1 MPVNKKVKSKKS
13 VSTIKKSVKKIINKN
28 SNKKSNKK
36 SNLAKNSIKKVVSK
50 NTKKIAT
57 TKYYVSETPLKYAD
71 REIFGAIKR
80 EYKRELS
87 VLELIAS
94 ENIVSRAVMEAQGSI
109 FTNKYAEGYPEK
121 RYYGGCAEADVIEN
135 LAIDRAKKL
144 FKAPFINVQ
153 PHSGSQANMGVYM
166 SILQTGDTCLGL
178 SLDAGGHLTHGKKV
192 NFSGKI
198 YNFEHYGVSRET
210 MQIDYNEVRDLAL
223 KHRPKIIVTGGSAY
237 PRFIDFAKFR
247 EIADEV
253 GAYLLVDMA
262 HIAGLVAAGLHP
274 NPVEYAHFVTGTT
287 HKTLRG
293 PRGGYIIS
301 TNEELA
307 KKIDKTIFP
316 GIQGGPLMHVI
327 AAKAVC
333 FKEALDK
340 KFIDYQKQVL
350 NNAKTM
356 ANEFISKN
364 YNIISGGTDTHLILV
379 DVKSSKGI
387 TGQIAETVLDKA
399 HITIN
404 KNGIP
409 YDSESPMVT
418 SGMRLGTPAI
428 TTRGLKEKDIIELVN
443 YMDEAL
449 TNYDNEKIIN
459 SVAKKVDALCKKYP
473 IYKYISEM

>member
-28 SNKKSNKK
+28 SNKK

-166 SILQTGDTCLGL
+166 SVLQTGDTCLGL

-340 KFIDYQKQVL
+340 KFVDYQKQVL

>member
-28 SNKKSNKK
+28 SNKK

>member
-13 VSTIKKSVKKIINKN
+13 ISTIKKSVKKIINKN
-28 SNKKSNKK
+28 SNKK

-80 EYKRELS
+80 EYKREFS
-87 VLELIAS
+87 GLELIAS

-109 FTNKYAEGYPEK
+109 FTNKYAEGYPAK

-223 KHRPKIIVTGGSAY
+223 KHRPKIIVTGGSSY

-253 GAYLLVDMA
+253 EAYLLVDMA

-307 KKIDKTIFP
+307 KRIDKTIFP

>member
-28 SNKKSNKK
+28 SNKN

-57 TKYYVSETPLKYAD
+57 AKYYVSETPLKYAD

-109 FTNKYAEGYPEK
+109 FTNKYAEGYPAK

-253 GAYLLVDMA
+253 EAYLLVDMA

>member
-1 MPVNKKVKSKKS
+1 MPANKKVKSKKS

-28 SNKKSNKK
+28 SNKK

-71 REIFGAIKR
+71 KEIFGAIKR

-109 FTNKYAEGYPEK
+109 FTNKYAEGYPAK

-223 KHRPKIIVTGGSAY
+223 KHRPKIIVTGGSSY

-247 EIADEV
+247 EIVDEV

>member
-1 MPVNKKVKSKKS
+1 MPVIKTNSKKS
-13 VSTIKKSVKKIINKN
+13 VYAIKKSVKKLINKN
-28 SNKKSNKK
+28 SNKK

-109 FTNKYAEGYPEK
+109 FTNKYAEGYPAK

-253 GAYLLVDMA
+253 EAYLLVDMA

-473 IYKYISEM
+473 IYKYIADM

>member
-1 MPVNKKVKSKKS
+1 MFKKFGGIMPTKKTNSKKS
-13 VSTIKKSVKKIINKN
+13 VSAIKKSTKKLNIVKK
-28 SNKKSNKK
+28 S
-36 SNLAKNSIKKVVSK
+36 AKNSIKKIVSK
-50 NTKKIAT
+50 KVASA
-57 TKYYVSETPLKYAD
+57 KYYVSETPLKYAD

-80 EYKRELS
+80 EYKREAS
-87 VLELIAS
+87 GLELIAS

-109 FTNKYAEGYPEK
+109 FTNKYAEGYPAK
-121 RYYGGCAEADVIEN
+121 RYYGGCVEADVVES
-135 LAIDRAKKL
+135 LAIERAKKL

-166 SILQTGDTCLGL
+166 SVLKPGDTCLGL
-178 SLDAGGHLTHGKKV
+178 SLDAGGHLTHGKNI
-192 NFSGKI
+192 NFSGRI
-198 YNFEHYGVSRET
+198 YNFVHYGVSRET
-210 MQIDYNEVRDLAL
+210 MQIDYDEVRDLAL
-223 KHRPKIIVTGGSAY
+223 KNRPKIIVTGASAY
-237 PRFIDFAKFR
+237 PRIIDFAKFR

-274 NPVEYAHFVTGTT
+274 SPVKYAHFVTGTT

-301 TNEELA
+301 TDEELA
-307 KKIDKTIFP
+307 KKVDKTIFP

-340 KFIDYQKQVL
+340 KFVDYQKRVL
-350 NNAKTM
+350 NNAKIM
-356 ANEFISKN
+356 ANEFIAKN
-364 YNIISGGTDTHLILV
+364 YNIVSGGTDTHLILV

-387 TGQIAETVLDKA
+387 TGKTAEAVLDKA
-399 HITIN
+399 HITTN

-418 SGMRLGTPAI
+418 SGIRLGTPAI

-443 YMDEAL
+443 YMDEVL
-449 TNYDNEKIIN
+449 TNSDNEKIIS

>member
-13 VSTIKKSVKKIINKN
+13 VSSIKKSVKKLINKN
-28 SNKKSNKK
+28 SNKK

-109 FTNKYAEGYPEK
+109 FTNKYAEGYPAK

-340 KFIDYQKQVL
+340 KFVDYQKQVL

>member
-28 SNKKSNKK
+28 SNKK

-71 REIFGAIKR
+71 IEIFGAIKR

-109 FTNKYAEGYPEK
+109 FTNKYAEGYPAK

-253 GAYLLVDMA
+253 EAYLLVDMA

-418 SGMRLGTPAI
+418 SGIRLGTPAI

-459 SVAKKVDALCKKYP
+459 LVAKKVDALCKKYP

>member
-13 VSTIKKSVKKIINKN
+13 VYSIKKSVKKLINKN
-28 SNKKSNKK
+28 NDKK

-109 FTNKYAEGYPEK
+109 FTNKYAEGYPAK

-340 KFIDYQKQVL
+340 KFVDYQKQVL

-449 TNYDNEKIIN
+449 TNYNNEKIIN

>member
-28 SNKKSNKK
+28 SNKK

-109 FTNKYAEGYPEK
+109 FTNKYAEGYPAK

-135 LAIDRAKKL
+135 LAIDRAKEL

-356 ANEFISKN
+356 ANEFIYKN

-459 SVAKKVDALCKKYP
+459 SVAKKVDSLCKKYP

>member
-28 SNKKSNKK
+28 SNKK

-80 EYKRELS
+80 EYKREFS
-87 VLELIAS
+87 GLELIAS

-109 FTNKYAEGYPEK
+109 FTNKYAEGYPAK

-178 SLDAGGHLTHGKKV
+178 SLDAGGHLTHGKKI

-340 KFIDYQKQVL
+340 KFVDYQKQVL

-449 TNYDNEKIIN
+449 TNYENEKIIN

>member
-1 MPVNKKVKSKKS
+1 
-13 VSTIKKSVKKIINKN
+13 
-28 SNKKSNKK
+28 
-36 SNLAKNSIKKVVSK
+36 
-50 NTKKIAT
+50 
-57 TKYYVSETPLKYAD
+57 
-71 REIFGAIKR
+71 
-80 EYKRELS
+80 
-87 VLELIAS
+87 
-94 ENIVSRAVMEAQGSI
+94 
-109 FTNKYAEGYPEK
+109 
-121 RYYGGCAEADVIEN
+121 
-135 LAIDRAKKL
+135 
-144 FKAPFINVQ
+144 
-153 PHSGSQANMGVYM
+153 
-166 SILQTGDTCLGL
+166 
-178 SLDAGGHLTHGKKV
+178 
-192 NFSGKI
+192 
-198 YNFEHYGVSRET
+198 
-210 MQIDYNEVRDLAL
+210 
-223 KHRPKIIVTGGSAY
+223 
-237 PRFIDFAKFR
+237 
-247 EIADEV
+247 
-253 GAYLLVDMA
+253 
-262 HIAGLVAAGLHP
+262 
-274 NPVEYAHFVTGTT
+274 
-287 HKTLRG
+287 
-293 PRGGYIIS
+293 
-301 TNEELA
+301 
-307 KKIDKTIFP
+307 
-316 GIQGGPLMHVI
+316 MHVI

-459 SVAKKVDALCKKYP
+459 LVAKKVDALCKKYP

>member
-28 SNKKSNKK
+28 SNKK

-71 REIFGAIKR
+71 KEIFGAIKR

-109 FTNKYAEGYPEK
+109 FTNKYAEGYPAK

-340 KFIDYQKQVL
+340 KFVDYQKQVL

>member
-28 SNKKSNKK
+28 SNKK

-109 FTNKYAEGYPEK
+109 FTNKYAEGYPAK

-223 KHRPKIIVTGGSAY
+223 KHRPRIIVTGGSAY

-253 GAYLLVDMA
+253 GAYLLADMA

-340 KFIDYQKQVL
+340 KFVDYQKQVL

>member
-28 SNKKSNKK
+28 SNKK

-109 FTNKYAEGYPEK
+109 FTNKYAEGYPAK

-340 KFIDYQKQVL
+340 KFVDYQKQVL

-428 TTRGLKEKDIIELVN
+428 TTRGLKERDIIELVN

>member
-28 SNKKSNKK
+28 SNKK

-198 YNFEHYGVSRET
+198 YNFEHYDVSRET

-223 KHRPKIIVTGGSAY
+223 KHRPKIIVTGGSSY

-253 GAYLLVDMA
+253 EAYLLVDMA

-340 KFIDYQKQVL
+340 KFVDYQKQVL

>member
-1 MPVNKKVKSKKS
+1 MPTKKTNSKKS
-13 VSTIKKSVKKIINKN
+13 VSAIKKSTKKLNIVKKP
-28 SNKKSNKK
+28 
-36 SNLAKNSIKKVVSK
+36 AKNSIKKIVSK
-50 NTKKIAT
+50 KVASV
-57 TKYYVSETPLKYAD
+57 KYYVSETPLKYAD

-80 EYKRELS
+80 EYKREAS
-87 VLELIAS
+87 GLELIAS

-109 FTNKYAEGYPEK
+109 FTNKYAEGYPAK
-121 RYYGGCAEADVIEN
+121 RYYGGCVEADVVES
-135 LAIDRAKKL
+135 LAIERAKKL

-166 SILQTGDTCLGL
+166 SVLQPGDTCLGL
-178 SLDAGGHLTHGKKV
+178 SLDAGGHLTHGKNI
-192 NFSGKI
+192 NFSGRI
-198 YNFEHYGVSRET
+198 YNFVHYGVSRET
-210 MQIDYNEVRDLAL
+210 MQIDYDEVRDLAL
-223 KHRPKIIVTGGSAY
+223 KNRPKIIVTGASAY
-237 PRFIDFAKFR
+237 PRIIDFAKFR

-274 NPVEYAHFVTGTT
+274 SPVKYAHFVTGTT

-307 KKIDKTIFP
+307 KKVDKTIFP

-340 KFIDYQKQVL
+340 KFVDYQKQVL
-350 NNAKTM
+350 NNAKIM
-356 ANEFISKN
+356 ANEFIAKN
-364 YNIISGGTDTHLILV
+364 YNIVSGGTDTHLILV

-387 TGQIAETVLDKA
+387 TGKTAEAVLDKA
-399 HITIN
+399 HITTN

-418 SGMRLGTPAI
+418 SGIRLGTPAI

-443 YMDEAL
+443 YMDEVL
-449 TNYDNEKIIN
+449 TNSDNEKIIS

-473 IYKYISEM
+473 IYKYIAEM

>member
-1 MPVNKKVKSKKS
+1 MAVSKKKTSDKSSSKSAKKTAAKKVTSKKS
-13 VSTIKKSVKKIINKN
+13 ANSKKAVKT
-28 SNKKSNKK
+28 
-36 SNLAKNSIKKVVSK
+36 AEKKV
-50 NTKKIAT
+50 AAP
-57 TKYYVSETPLKYAD
+57 KYYVSEVPLKTAD
-71 REIFGAIKR
+71 KEIFAAMKS
-80 EYKRELS
+80 EYKREVS
-87 VLELIAS
+87 GFELIAS

-109 FTNKYAEGYPEK
+109 FTNKYAEGYPSK
-121 RYYGGCAEADVIEN
+121 RYYGGCSAVDVVEN
-135 LAIDRAKKL
+135 LARERAKKL

-166 SILQTGDTCLGL
+166 SVLQPGDTCLGL
-178 SLDAGGHLTHGKKV
+178 SLDAGGHLTHGKNV

-198 YNFEHYGVSRET
+198 YNFQHYNVNKDT

-223 KHRPKIIVTGGSAY
+223 QYRPKLIVTGGSAY
-237 PRFIDFAKFR
+237 PRVIDFKKFR

-301 TNEELA
+301 TEEDLA
-307 KKIDKTIFP
+307 KKVDKTIFP

-333 FKEALDK
+333 FKEALDP
-340 KFIDYQKQVL
+340 KFVKYQEQVL
-350 NNAKTM
+350 KNADAM
-356 ANEFISKN
+356 ANMFLSKG
-364 YNIISGGTDTHLILV
+364 YELISGGTDTHLILV
-379 DVKSSKGI
+379 DVKKSKGI
-387 TGQIAETVLDKA
+387 TGQVAETILDMA
-399 HITIN
+399 HITTN

-418 SGMRLGTPAI
+418 SGIRLGTPAI
-428 TTRGLKEKDIIELVN
+428 TTRGLKEKEVMELTQ
-443 YMDEAL
+443 YIDEVL
-449 TNYDNEKIIN
+449 SNSNNEKIIA
-459 SVAKKVDALCKKYP
+459 SVAKKVDALCKKFP
-473 IYKYISEM
+473 MYKYIADM

>member
-28 SNKKSNKK
+28 SNKK

-71 REIFGAIKR
+71 KEIFGAIKR

-340 KFIDYQKQVL
+340 KFVDYQKQVL

>member
-28 SNKKSNKK
+28 SNKK

-80 EYKRELS
+80 EYKREAS
-87 VLELIAS
+87 GLELIAS

-109 FTNKYAEGYPEK
+109 FTNKYAEGYPAK

-340 KFIDYQKQVL
+340 KFVDYQKQVL

-387 TGQIAETVLDKA
+387 TGQIVETVLDKA

>member
-13 VSTIKKSVKKIINKN
+13 VSAIKKSVKKIINKN
-28 SNKKSNKK
+28 SNKK

-109 FTNKYAEGYPEK
+109 FTNKYAEGYPAK

-340 KFIDYQKQVL
+340 KFVDYQKQVL

>member
-1 MPVNKKVKSKKS
+1 MPVIKTNSKKS

-28 SNKKSNKK
+28 SNKKSN
-36 SNLAKNSIKKVVSK
+36 LAKNSIKKVVTK

-109 FTNKYAEGYPEK
+109 FTNKYAEGYPAK

-253 GAYLLVDMA
+253 EAYLLVDMA

-473 IYKYISEM
+473 IYKYIADM

>member
-13 VSTIKKSVKKIINKN
+13 ISTIKKSVKKLINKN
-28 SNKKSNKK
+28 SSKKNNLAKKS
-36 SNLAKNSIKKVVSK
+36 AKNSIKKVVSK
-50 NTKKIAT
+50 KAVSP
-57 TKYYVSETPLKYAD
+57 KYYVSETPLKYAD
-71 REIFGAIKR
+71 REIFGAIKK
-80 EYKRELS
+80 EYKREAS
-87 VLELIAS
+87 GLELIAS

-109 FTNKYAEGYPEK
+109 FTNKYAEGYPAK

-253 GAYLLVDMA
+253 EAYLLVDMA

>member
-13 VSTIKKSVKKIINKN
+13 ISTIKKSVKKIINKN
-28 SNKKSNKK
+28 SNKK

-80 EYKRELS
+80 EYKREFS
-87 VLELIAS
+87 GLELIAS

-109 FTNKYAEGYPEK
+109 FTNKYAEGYPAK

-340 KFIDYQKQVL
+340 KFVDYQKQVL

-459 SVAKKVDALCKKYP
+459 SVAKKVDTLCKKYP

>member
-28 SNKKSNKK
+28 SNKK

-71 REIFGAIKR
+71 KEIFGAIKR

-340 KFIDYQKQVL
+340 KFVDYQKQVL

-449 TNYDNEKIIN
+449 TNCDNEKIIN

>member
-28 SNKKSNKK
+28 SNKK

-80 EYKRELS
+80 EYKREFS
-87 VLELIAS
+87 GLELIAS

-109 FTNKYAEGYPEK
+109 FTNKYAEGYPAK
-121 RYYGGCAEADVIEN
+121 RYYGGCVEADVVES
-135 LAIDRAKKL
+135 LAIERAKKL

-409 YDSESPMVT
+409 YDSESPMIT

-459 SVAKKVDALCKKYP
+459 LVAKKVDALCKKYP

>member
-1 MPVNKKVKSKKS
+1 MFKKFGGIMPTKKTNSKKS
-13 VSTIKKSVKKIINKN
+13 VSAIKKSTKKLNVVKK
-28 SNKKSNKK
+28 S
-36 SNLAKNSIKKVVSK
+36 AKNSIKKIVSK
-50 NTKKIAT
+50 KAASA
-57 TKYYVSETPLKYAD
+57 KYYVSETPLKYAD

-80 EYKRELS
+80 EYKREAS
-87 VLELIAS
+87 GLELIAS

-109 FTNKYAEGYPEK
+109 FTNKYAEGYPAK
-121 RYYGGCAEADVIEN
+121 RYYGGCVEADVVES
-135 LAIDRAKKL
+135 LAIERAKKL

-166 SILQTGDTCLGL
+166 SVLQPGDTCLGL
-178 SLDAGGHLTHGKKV
+178 SLDAGGHLTHGKNI
-192 NFSGKI
+192 NFSGRI
-198 YNFEHYGVSRET
+198 YNFVHYGVSRET
-210 MQIDYNEVRDLAL
+210 MQIDYDEVRDLAL
-223 KHRPKIIVTGGSAY
+223 KNRPKIIVTGASAY
-237 PRFIDFAKFR
+237 PRIIDFAKFR

-274 NPVEYAHFVTGTT
+274 SPVKYAHFVTGTT

-301 TNEELA
+301 TNEELS
-307 KKIDKTIFP
+307 KKVDKTIFP

-340 KFIDYQKQVL
+340 KFIDYQKRVL
-350 NNAKTM
+350 NNAKIM
-356 ANEFISKN
+356 ANEFIAKN
-364 YNIISGGTDTHLILV
+364 YNIVSGGTDTHLILV

-387 TGQIAETVLDKA
+387 TGKTAEAVLDKA
-399 HITIN
+399 HITTN

-418 SGMRLGTPAI
+418 SGIRLGTPAI

-443 YMDEAL
+443 YMDEVL
-449 TNYDNEKIIN
+449 TNSDNEKIIS

-473 IYKYISEM
+473 IYKYIAEM

>member
-13 VSTIKKSVKKIINKN
+13 VSSIKKSVKKLINKN
-28 SNKKSNKK
+28 NDKK

-223 KHRPKIIVTGGSAY
+223 KHRPKIIVTGGSSY

-340 KFIDYQKQVL
+340 KFVDYQKQVL

>member
-28 SNKKSNKK
+28 SNKKSN
-36 SNLAKNSIKKVVSK
+36 LAKNSIKKVVSK
-50 NTKKIAT
+50 NAKKIAT

-109 FTNKYAEGYPEK
+109 FTNKYAEGYPAK

-340 KFIDYQKQVL
+340 KFVDYQKQVL

-449 TNYDNEKIIN
+449 TNYNNEKIIN

>member
-1 MPVNKKVKSKKS
+1 MPVIKTNSKKS
-13 VSTIKKSVKKIINKN
+13 VSVIKKSVKKIINKN
-28 SNKKSNKK
+28 SNKK

-71 REIFGAIKR
+71 KEIFGAIKR

-109 FTNKYAEGYPEK
+109 FTNKYAEGYPAK

-223 KHRPKIIVTGGSAY
+223 KHRPKIIVTGGSSY

-247 EIADEV
+247 EIVDEV

>member
-28 SNKKSNKK
+28 SNKK

-109 FTNKYAEGYPEK
+109 FTNKYAEGYPAK

-253 GAYLLVDMA
+253 EAYLLVDMA

-340 KFIDYQKQVL
+340 KFVDYQKQVL

-399 HITIN
+399 YITIN